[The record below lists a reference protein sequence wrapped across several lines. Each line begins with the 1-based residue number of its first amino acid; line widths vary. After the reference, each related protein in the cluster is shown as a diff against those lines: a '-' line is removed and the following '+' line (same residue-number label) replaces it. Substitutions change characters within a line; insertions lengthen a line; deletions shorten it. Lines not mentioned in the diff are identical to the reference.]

1 MNADPSSCRM
11 PVAELRE
18 FVAAVFRAT
27 GSADGEA
34 RIVADHLVDANLAG
48 HASHGVIRV
57 SKYVDWHAKG
67 MVLANQHALVVRET
81 MCNAVI
87 DGQFGYGQVI
97 GREAMDL
104 AIAKARQ
111 SGLCAVAI
119 RNAGHLGR
127 IGAWAEQVAH
137 AGLASIHFV
146 NTSGF
151 GMLVAPHGGTDRRL
165 SANPIAAS
173 APGPDGAPLVLDIST
188 SAIAEGKIQVALNHG
203 DQLPPGCTIDSDGR
217 PNRDPAVFY
226 GPPMGALLPIGGHKG
241 YGLSIFCEIFAGAL
255 SGGQTTHPD
264 NATAGRLVNNMLSL
278 VFDAEAF
285 CGAQAFREEIARL
298 AAWVRASPPATPGG
312 EILLPGDLERRT
324 RARLERDGVPLDAV
338 TRRQLGD
345 SARALAVPLPRAFAA
360 SASDTRLSQ

>member
-1 MNADPSSCRM
+1 MSADPNAYRI
-11 PVAELRE
+11 PAAELRD

-27 GSADGEA
+27 GSAQGEA
-34 RIVADHLVDANLAG
+34 QIIGDHLVDANLAG
-48 HASHGVIRV
+48 HESHGVIRV
-57 SKYVDWHAKG
+57 SKYVDWQAKG

-81 MCNAVI
+81 ACNAVI

-104 AIAKARQ
+104 AIGKARQ
-111 SGLCAVAI
+111 SGFCAMAI

-127 IGAWAEQVAH
+127 IGAWAEQVAQ

-151 GMLVAPHGGTDRRL
+151 GILVAPYGGTDRRL

-173 APGPDGAPLVLDIST
+173 APGPDGASLVLDIST

-203 DQLPPGCTIDSDGR
+203 EQLPPGCTIDSEGH

-226 GPPMGALLPIGGHKG
+226 GPPVGALLPMGGHKG

-255 SGGQTTHPD
+255 SGGQTTNPD

-285 CGAQAFREEIARL
+285 CGAEAFRAEIARF
-298 AAWVRASPPATPGG
+298 AAWVKASPPAVPGG
-312 EILLPGDLERRT
+312 DVLLPGEIERRT
-324 RARLERDGVPLDAV
+324 RASLERDGIPLDAM
-338 TRRQLGD
+338 TRRQIAG
-345 SARALAVPLPRAFAA
+345 SVRALGIALPQDFAA
-360 SASDTRLSQ
+360 